1 MKGTKS
7 VNKCETLN
15 ICILGDI
22 AKHIGCRKPWCP
34 KKTMADVVSPI
45 LPGGMR

>member
-1 MKGTKS
+1 MKEALP
-7 VNKCETLN
+7 VNRCETLN

-34 KKTMADVVSPI
+34 VKTMADVPSPF
-45 LPGGMR
+45 LGGSK